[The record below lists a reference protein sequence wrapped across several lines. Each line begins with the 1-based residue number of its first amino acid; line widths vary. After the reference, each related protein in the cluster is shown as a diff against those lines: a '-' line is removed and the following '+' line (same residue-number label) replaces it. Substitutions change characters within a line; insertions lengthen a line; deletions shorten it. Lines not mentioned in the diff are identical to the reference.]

1 MGGVCCLGGAR
12 LPARALLAGPED
24 GMGVRSITLFVFL
37 AISLWSGADRATAEL
52 ARQHTTMHASAAD
65 G

>member
-1 MGGVCCLGGAR
+1 
-12 LPARALLAGPED
+12 
-24 GMGVRSITLFVFL
+24 MGVRSITLFVFL